1 MIALRWPWET
11 RATETITTDAGGD
24 GSGNVTEDVLDAL
37 TNQLAAGGNAEVG
50 KTAAAEFAVGVLSRG
65 FALADVHPAVPA
77 LSPGLLSMIARQA
90 LLKGNAV
97 LAIDLS
103 ATADIELMPAARYE
117 VTGGVRPSSWRYE
130 IDLNSPD
137 GMAEVRNIA
146 GAGVVHYRIGSTF
159 AKPWHGVSPLV
170 NAGFT
175 ADQLA
180 NMERRLAQE
189 ANARVGY
196 LLPVPD
202 ATPPKRVKQIRD
214 DLSKIAGNIAITE
227 TTSRGFGQGRLAAP
241 AGDWDVKRFG
251 PNIPPSN
258 IVLRDSAALAVMGDL
273 GVPPALYAGDGGAL
287 REAFR
292 QLLTGGIL
300 PLANLLAA
308 ELSEKFEFDVRFT
321 FRRLAAADIA
331 ARARAY
337 GTLIGA
343 SMAPEQA
350 GVVSGIEE

>member
-1 MIALRWPWET
+1 MITLRWPWET
-11 RATETITTDAGGD
+11 RAVETVTTDAGGS
-24 GSGNVTEDVLDAL
+24 SGNVTEDVLDTL
-37 TNQLAAGGNAEVG
+37 TNQLAGGGNAEVA

-77 LSPGLLSMIARQA
+77 VSPGLLAMVARQV
-90 LLKGNAV
+90 LLHGNAV
-97 LAIDLS
+97 LAIDLTQV
-103 ATADIELMPAARYE
+103 AEIELTPAARYE
-117 VTGGVRPSSWRYE
+117 MTGGTRPSSWRYQVNL
-130 IDLNSPD
+130 DSPD
-137 GMAEVRNIA
+137 GMIEVRDIG
-146 GAGVVHYRIGSTF
+146 GAGVVHYRIGATF

-175 ADQLA
+175 AGQLA
-180 NMERRLAQE
+180 NMERRLQQE

-202 ATPPKRVKQIRD
+202 ATPTKRVQKIRD
-214 DLSKIAGNIAITE
+214 DLGKIAGNIAITE

-287 REAFR
+287 REAYR

-337 GTLIGA
+337 GTLIQA
-343 SMAPEQA
+343 NMSPERA